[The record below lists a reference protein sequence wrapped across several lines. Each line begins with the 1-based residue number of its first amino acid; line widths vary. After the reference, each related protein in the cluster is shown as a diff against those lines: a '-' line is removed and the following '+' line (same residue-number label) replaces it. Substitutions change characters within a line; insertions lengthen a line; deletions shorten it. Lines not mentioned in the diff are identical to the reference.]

1 MALRHAVLAALLDGE
16 YSGYQLAKI
25 FDLSV
30 SNFWHAV
37 PQQLY
42 SELSRLETEGLISG
56 RQIIQHDRPNKR
68 VYTVTE
74 AGVAELERFA
84 TTPAKPGIIREN
96 LLVMVQAV
104 DHISADSVIAQ
115 LEDRAVASAAKIEV
129 FERTLKH
136 LRGDLDEETF
146 LRTGSPLG
154 PYLTCL
160 RGRRFEQEN
169 YEWFTSTARLLRAR
183 ADAKPRRAD
192 RHDRAA
198 PLEHRAAVRPNGG
211 GTCTIPPRPPRPRI
225 PAGPHPGDTP

>member
-1 MALRHAVLAALLDGE
+1 M
-16 YSGYQLAKI
+16 
-25 FDLSV
+25 
-30 SNFWHAV
+30 
-37 PQQLY
+37 
-42 SELSRLETEGLISG
+42 
-56 RQIIQHDRPNKR
+56 
-68 VYTVTE
+68 
-74 AGVAELERFA
+74 
-84 TTPAKPGIIREN
+84 
-96 LLVMVQAV
+96 
-104 DHISADSVIAQ
+104 
-115 LEDRAVASAAKIEV
+115 ASAAKIEV

-211 GTCTIPPRPPRPRI
+211 GTCTIPHAHRGLASRPGRTR
-225 PAGPHPGDTP
+225 ATRLSQGGVHHVGRTPHHRTP